1 MIEKP
6 NFKAQR
12 KKEQNRIKS
21 EEKLL
26 YEECIRDMPNCM
38 WQDSDHNGKIEIH
51 HIIYT
56 PVKITEKGK
65 LITLCLKH
73 HNLVHTDQKKYR
85 PILLEIV
92 KEFYKEEL

>member
-1 MIEKP
+1 MIHKP

-12 KKEQNRIKS
+12 KKEQNRIKR

-51 HIIYT
+51 HIIHT
-56 PVKITEKGK
+56 PIKITEKGK
-65 LITLCLKH
+65 LIPLCLKH
-73 HNLVHTDQKKYR
+73 HKLVHSNEKKYR

-92 KEFYKEEL
+92 RKFYKEQ

>member
-1 MIEKP
+1 MIAKP

-12 KKEQNRIKS
+12 KKEQNRIKR

-56 PVKITEKGK
+56 PIKITEKGK
-65 LITLCLKH
+65 LIPLCLKH
-73 HNLVHTDQKKYR
+73 HKLVHTDQKKYR

>member
-1 MIEKP
+1 MLKKP
-6 NFKAQR
+6 NFQAQR
-12 KKEQNRIKS
+12 KKERNRIKR

-38 WQDSDHNGKIEIH
+38 WQDSDHNGKLEIH

-65 LITLCLKH
+65 LIRLCLKH
-73 HNLVHTDQKKYR
+73 HKLVHTNEKYYK
-85 PILLEIV
+85 PILLDMV
-92 KEFYKEEL
+92 NKFYEVI

>member
-1 MIEKP
+1 MLAKP

-12 KKEQNRIKS
+12 QKEQNRIKR

-38 WQDSDHNGKIEIH
+38 WHDSDHKDKIEIH

-65 LITLCLKH
+65 LIPLCLKH
-73 HNLVHTDQKKYR
+73 HKLVHTDEKKHR

-92 KEFYKEEL
+92 RKFYKEEV